1 MNLVSK
7 LLAAAY
13 IPPHRL
19 TNLQVNK
26 IASNKTDKTN
36 QNRGLGI
43 FMTTVAVHTEHW
55 GDNRN
60 EQKRLFCKEKMSVVS
75 ELIVS
80 QKAHKIHVS
89 HPHSQAALLL
99 QKKYTNRHNRLRWK
113 QIKTMN
119 YPSHTYAASMCT
131 GCIFLHLFCHAATI
145 HTPDF
150 TSQTVH
156 KCWSYQTTMH
166 SYQVDKHVLII
177 VPVTIYTLCSQKVNC
192 CMHSQSISRCNNVTQ
207 HRNNCLLF
215 LYTST
220 VSTTLGDNHYYVIQL
235 LESTL

>member
-60 EQKRLFCKEKMSVVS
+60 EQKRLFCTEKMSVVS

-99 QKKYTNRHNRLRWK
+99 QKKYMNRHNRLRWK

-119 YPSHTYAASMCT
+119 YPSHTHMLQACAPDAFSYTCFATRQRFTRQTSHHRRSTSA
-131 GCIFLHLFCHAATI
+131 GRIKQQCIAI
-145 HTPDF
+145 
-150 TSQTVH
+150 
-156 KCWSYQTTMH
+156 K
-166 SYQVDKHVLII
+166 
-177 VPVTIYTLCSQKVNC
+177 
-192 CMHSQSISRCNNVTQ
+192 
-207 HRNNCLLF
+207 
-215 LYTST
+215 ST
-220 VSTTLGDNHYYVIQL
+220 NTF
-235 LESTL
+235 